1 MSKKLQKLHFRVSPI
16 ANMCGGTVGG
26 FHIGIQKLIQLH
38 EIYGMH
44 SSGTLNINYLS
55 GVNEYLPCLGSSV
68 LHLLYEK
75 SVAFLSFLYIVRI
88 LIMARKISL
97 TGQTG
102 LQECIY
108 F

>member
-1 MSKKLQKLHFRVSPI
+1 MSKKLQKLHSRVSAI

-26 FHIGIQKLIQLH
+26 FHIGIQKLTQLH

-44 SSGTLNINYLS
+44 SS
-55 GVNEYLPCLGSSV
+55 GVNEYLPCLGSSA